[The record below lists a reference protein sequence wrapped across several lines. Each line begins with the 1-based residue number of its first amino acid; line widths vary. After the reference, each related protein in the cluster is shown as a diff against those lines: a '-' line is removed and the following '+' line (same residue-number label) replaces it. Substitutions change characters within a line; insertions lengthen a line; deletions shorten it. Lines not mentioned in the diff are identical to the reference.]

1 LRSRVVFLLAR
12 LIPSLLAVVTT
23 AVLTR
28 LLAPAEY
35 GFYALG
41 LSIVFF
47 LTLGVF
53 EWLGLSLLRMA
64 PATKQPDLFFGTVLT
79 CFCALCGLCIVGA
92 VLVLVL
98 GGLGRY
104 IGLTAAC
111 LAATFAAAWLELN
124 QRLQL
129 AELREIDFF
138 RTSFGR
144 GVATVTLV
152 SATAYLYRSAP
163 LILLALGASFLLAS
177 LLVREPR
184 LTLLRFRFDLAVCRT
199 LFRFGVPL
207 SISVGLGTILMS
219 VDKWLLQGLSGA
231 QAVGLFTAATLV
243 AQVPIATLAGGIGIA
258 AYSMAVQAV
267 EFGSPESARAQ
278 LARNFVVLFGII
290 VPAATGIIALSNNLA
305 HLMVGQAYWDT
316 VVLLAPWLSA
326 AAVLAGIR
334 AFYVD
339 IAFQLAHRTSALIWT
354 MLVPLAVNIALDI
367 WLIPVLNE
375 LGAALG
381 SFGALMVSLIVAAIA
396 SRRVF
401 PLPIPFADSAKVLAS
416 AGVMFSVLHEL
427 TRFLGILALA
437 GQIIIGSVIY
447 LSGII
452 AFDVSGV
459 RKWLIQHLAG
469 FYVKAASCGRGR
481 AAKTPDRDSRC
492 STDAST
498 HSAGDVAGWLA
509 TPRRRR

>member
-1 LRSRVVFLLAR
+1 MRSRVVFLLAR

-92 VLVLVL
+92 VLVLIL

-104 IGLTAAC
+104 TGFTAAC
-111 LAATFAAAWLELN
+111 LAAAFAAAWLELN

-129 AELREIDFF
+129 AELRETDFF

-144 GVATVTLV
+144 GVATVILV

-184 LTLLRFRFDLAVCRT
+184 LNLLRFRFDLAVCRT
-199 LFRFGVPL
+199 LFRFGIPL

-231 QAVGLFTAATLV
+231 RAVGLFTAATLV
-243 AQVPIATLAGGIGIA
+243 AQVPIATLAGGIGTA

-290 VPAATGIIALSNNLA
+290 VPAAAGIIALSNNLA

-316 VVLLAPWLSA
+316 VVLLAPWLSV

-334 AFYVD
+334 AFYFD

-381 SFGALMVSLIVAAIA
+381 SFGALMVSLIVAAIV

-401 PLPIPFADSAKVLAS
+401 RLPIPFVDSAKILAS

-427 TRFLGILALA
+427 TRFSGTLALA
-437 GQIIIGSVIY
+437 GQIVAGSVIY

-452 AFDVSGV
+452 IFDVSGV
-459 RKWLIQHLAG
+459 RKLLIQYLTS
-469 FYVKAASCGRGR
+469 FDVKVPSCGRGR
-481 AAKTPDRDSRC
+481 AAKAPD
-492 STDAST
+492 
-498 HSAGDVAGWLA
+498 
-509 TPRRRR
+509 

>member
-1 LRSRVVFLLAR
+1 MKSRVVFLLAR

-35 GFYALG
+35 GLYALG

-64 PATKQPDLFFGTVLT
+64 PATKQPDLFFGTVVT
-79 CFCALCGLCIVGA
+79 CFRVLCGSCVVGA
-92 VLVLVL
+92 ALILIL

-104 IGLTAAC
+104 TGLAAAC
-111 LAATFAAAWLELN
+111 LAATFAAAWFELN

-129 AELREIDFF
+129 AELRETDFF
-138 RTSFGR
+138 RMSFGR
-144 GVATVTLV
+144 GVATALLV
-152 SATAYLYRSAP
+152 PAAAYFYRSAP
-163 LILLALGASFLLAS
+163 LILLALGASFLFAG

-184 LTLLRFRFDLAVCRT
+184 LNLLRFRFDLAVCRT
-199 LFRFGVPL
+199 LFRFGIPL

-219 VDKWLLQGLSGA
+219 VDKWLLQGLLGPR
-231 QAVGLFTAATLV
+231 AVGLFTAATLV
-243 AQVPIATLAGGIGIA
+243 AQVPIATLAGGIGTA

-267 EFGSPESARAQ
+267 EFGSPEAARAQ
-278 LARNFVVLFGII
+278 LSRNFVVLFGIV

-326 AAVLAGIR
+326 AAVLASIR
-334 AFYVD
+334 SFYVD

-354 MLVPLAVNIALDI
+354 MLVPLAVNVALDV
-367 WLIPVLNE
+367 WLIPSLGE

-381 SFGALMVSLIVAAIA
+381 SFSALLVSLIVAAIV

-401 PLPIPFADSAKVLAS
+401 RLPVPLANSAKILAS
-416 AGVMFSVLHEL
+416 AGLMFSVLHEL
-427 TRFLGILALA
+427 TRFSGILALA
-437 GQIIIGSVIY
+437 WQIVAGSVIY
-447 LSGII
+447 LGGMI
-452 AFDVSGV
+452 AFDVGGV
-459 RKWLIQHLAG
+459 RQWLIQHLPS
-469 FYVKAASCGRGR
+469 FHVKVPPCGYGR
-481 AAKTPDRDSRC
+481 TAKAPDRNSRC

-498 HSAGDVAGWLA
+498 HPAADAAGWPA